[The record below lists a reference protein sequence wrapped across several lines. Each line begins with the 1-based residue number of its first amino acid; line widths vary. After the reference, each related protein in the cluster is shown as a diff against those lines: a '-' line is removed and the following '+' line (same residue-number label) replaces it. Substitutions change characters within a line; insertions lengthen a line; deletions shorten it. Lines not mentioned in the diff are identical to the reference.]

1 MKLSLSSLGSFHAL
15 SHRLVADG
23 RFCHCAFRKVYL
35 MLIRDI
41 LAEFPLL
48 EDSLFHP
55 VNKDAINSF
64 FAGEMKVCDLNV
76 NFSRNDSLAQETL
89 AVLKSVQEVFEEEEG
104 LSKGILGQEV
114 KRVCQA
120 GDLAILHDML
130 PHITSLMDWAVKQE
144 SFVRVVTHGDFHQW
158 NMAFDSKDP
167 FP

>member
-23 RFCHCAFRKVYL
+23 RFCHCAFCKVYL

-48 EDSLFHP
+48 QDSLFHP

-76 NFSRNDSLAQETL
+76 NFSRNDSLA
-89 AVLKSVQEVFEEEEG
+89 
-104 LSKGILGQEV
+104 
-114 KRVCQA
+114 
-120 GDLAILHDML
+120 
-130 PHITSLMDWAVKQE
+130 
-144 SFVRVVTHGDFHQW
+144 
-158 NMAFDSKDP
+158 
-167 FP
+167 